1 MRESGLEIE
10 RSRQPSSLV
19 LSEDEKE
26 IESFDGYPVKVVSFY
41 KYAPLDPPAD
51 NTNKVVV
58 HSLDAPE
65 GEEATEV
72 VRAKYVIGSD
82 GTSLCGAVPLLDAYS
97 LHRCSLMGEKAT
109 RVYDGRGTPK

>member
-41 KYAPLDPPAD
+41 KYAPLDP
-51 NTNKVVV
+51 T
-58 HSLDAPE
+58 
-65 GEEATEV
+65 
-72 VRAKYVIGSD
+72 
-82 GTSLCGAVPLLDAYS
+82 C
-97 LHRCSLMGEKAT
+97 
-109 RVYDGRGTPK
+109 